1 MARLK
6 RRALFALPVALP
18 VAAVAAKV
26 APGLASAPK
35 PYAVGEILL
44 DEVRYSN
51 ASEYEAVRQQIRALF
66 HDLQTLPPG
75 TYWCPE
81 TDTWQW
87 PVPLGPVGVGIDAGG
102 NDDKVAVAV
111 VQPAQPVVA

>member
-1 MARLK
+1 MSDTSIRTEV
-6 RRALFALPVALP
+6 R
-18 VAAVAAKV
+18 AAVEEKITAGV
-26 APGLASAPK
+26 AVRADWI
-35 PYAVGEILL
+35 AVGEILL